1 MATKTS
7 PAKKPAKK
15 KRVKAGTSAKLSA
28 ERRQKFIETFIA
40 NGGNGKRAAIE
51 AGFAEKG
58 AEVTASKLL
67 REPKVAEAI
76 AQRAEIVAKK
86 YELTT
91 ELAARTI
98 YQELVFDPAKL
109 YREDGSLKDVTE
121 LDEDTR
127 MALVSVEF
135 EQIGGKD
142 CPVTVRK
149 VKWAA
154 RHQAREQL
162 MKHLGMF
169 EAHNK
174 QKSPLDGVPREMLQA
189 IVERLGGGG

>member
-1 MATKTS
+1 MA
-7 PAKKPAKK
+7 AKK
-15 KRVKAGTSAKLSA
+15 KAAASKPRVKAGTSAQAAA
-28 ERRQKFIETFIA
+28 ERRERFVEAYIT
-40 NGGNGKRAAIE
+40 NGGNGKQAAIT

-67 REPKVAEAI
+67 REPKVSEAI
-76 AQRAEIVAKK
+76 AQRAKSVANK
-86 YELTT
+86 YRLTT
-91 ELAARTI
+91 ELAAKTI
-98 YQELVFDPAKL
+98 YQELTFDPAKL

-142 CPVTVRK
+142 SPVTVRK

-169 EAHNK
+169 EADNK
-174 QKSPLDGVPREMLQA
+174 QKSPLDGIPREMLQA
-189 IVERLGGGG
+189 IVERLGGV